1 MQLIPVLDLMGGVV
15 VRGIAGQRDRY
26 EPNRSGLVDAPDPA
40 ATCRAFIDR
49 FAPEWIYI
57 ADLDAILGKAPQ
69 HEILRQ
75 LQRQNVS
82 LAVDAGTDSLSSA
95 APLLEAGIE
104 RIIVGLETLPDF
116 GLLEAFVSRFGA
128 ERITFSLDLK
138 SGQPLKTW
146 PGLTTAEDLV
156 RAALACGVRHLIV
169 LDLAGVGS
177 FQGVGTVE
185 LCQRIR
191 GFSESEATEPQS
203 IRPRSRELLTIWTGG
218 GVRSVDDLRELA
230 REPVDGVLIASALH
244 DGHIRPEE
252 WRLMDTASSKADEQ
266 DEPTRHS

>member
-26 EPNRSGLVDAPDPA
+26 EPNRSRLVDSDDPV

-49 FAPEWIYI
+49 FAPEWIYV

-69 HEILRQ
+69 QEVLRQ
-75 LQRQNVS
+75 LRRQNVS
-82 LAVDAGTDSLSSA
+82 LAVDAGVDSPSA
-95 APLLEAGIE
+95 AEPLLEAGIE

-116 GLLEAFVSRFGA
+116 SLLEAFVSRFGA

-146 PGLTTAEDLV
+146 PGLTTAENLV
-156 RAALACGVRHLIV
+156 RAALKCGVRHLIV
-169 LDLAGVGS
+169 LDLAGVGR
-177 FQGVGTVE
+177 FQGVGTVG
-185 LCQRIR
+185 LCRRIR

-203 IRPRSRELLTIWTGG
+203 VRPHSREPLTIWTGG
-218 GVRSVDDLRELA
+218 GVRSIDDLRELA
-230 REPVDGVLIASALH
+230 REPIDGVLIASALH
-244 DGHIRPEE
+244 EGQITPEE
-252 WRLMDTASSKADEQ
+252 WRLTKSPCE
-266 DEPTRHS
+266 